1 MSWVSFTDLLPCA
14 DRTSSKKR
22 PKVPGINFRFSYFHP
37 KIKSNFQ
44 AGQKHNVND
53 NDCESFEDHCKKGW
67 ILQRASKPRRAAE
80 AMAAGRGETVRL
92 LQHKLIF
99 SIFISIFI
107 FYICRK
113 GGDGEVAE
121 SKKIFSFL
129 LTFIYIS
136 YLKGKRWGC
145 LSTIYTVNFPFIF
158 KLPLENTLQSG
169 AILETLIG
177 VRWKERKA
185 RELMS
190 SEASK
195 STCWRSYR

>member
-1 MSWVSFTDLLPCA
+1 MCVGGVSPACCIAQIGHQAKSGQKSQGL
-14 DRTSSKKR
+14 TSDSHTF
-22 PKVPGINFRFSYFHP
+22 PP

-44 AGQKHNVND
+44 AGRKHDVND
-53 NDCESFEDHCKKGW
+53 NDCESFEDDCEKGW

-92 LQHKLIF
+92 LQQKNYFH
-99 SIFISIFI
+99 
-107 FYICRK
+107 FYWH
-113 GGDGEVAE
+113 
-121 SKKIFSFL
+121 L
-129 LTFIYIS
+129 YIS

>member
-1 MSWVSFTDLLPCA
+1 MTMIVKVLKMIV
-14 DRTSSKKR
+14 KK
-22 PKVPGINFRFSYFHP
+22 VESYRGQASQGGRRRRWQQEGGRRWGCCNTNLF
-37 KIKSNFQ
+37 FQ
-44 AGQKHNVND
+44 FLFQ
-53 NDCESFEDHCKKGW
+53 FLYF
-67 ILQRASKPRRAAE
+67 IF
-80 AMAAGRGETVRL
+80 AGRGETVRL
-92 LQHKLIF
+92 LNQKKYFH
-99 SIFISIFI
+99 
-107 FYICRK
+107 FYWH
-113 GGDGEVAE
+113 
-121 SKKIFSFL
+121 L
-129 LTFIYIS
+129 YIS